1 MNPHLLMEN
10 KDIVQ
15 PASVQIRAMWQLGYY
30 HVPAGLE
37 YPSGGWP
44 EMDRDPENLSEGIP

>member
-1 MNPHLLMEN
+1 MEY
-10 KDIVQ
+10 KDNIVQ
-15 PASVQIRAMWQLGYY
+15 PASVQIREMWQLDYY

-44 EMDRDPENLSEGIP
+44 EMDRGPDSLSEGMP